1 MKRKVIQAVIA
12 GILVSGIVLAE
23 NSINVSAVSK
33 IEESDVSAT
42 QTENIDNV
50 QTPNLDSAAPN
61 ESNEKDLAK
70 EEQSKP
76 KEVEKT
82 ANNSKPDIN
91 KIKVYD
97 VSTYYSGRIEGLDET
112 MEYSIDNGS
121 TWISVY
127 ANYIDMLPEGKVL
140 IRYKETDTTLPGES
154 IEVTVG
160 SRPMLLQ
167 SKPDV
172 NSFKVKNATK
182 GNKNGRIDVINEG
195 MEYSLDG
202 GKSWDFVYGTVIEGL
217 GAGEVLIRYPQGRY
231 LHQSEA
237 VSVVISE
244 EESPLQYQGDSLGGN
259 NYKDDS
265 TYVKTSDTA
274 NRSILYT
281 VALGMLSLAG
291 LALSKL
297 NFSKLKK
304 VRVRK

>member
-1 MKRKVIQAVIA
+1 M
-12 GILVSGIVLAE
+12 
-23 NSINVSAVSK
+23 
-33 IEESDVSAT
+33 
-42 QTENIDNV
+42 
-50 QTPNLDSAAPN
+50 
-61 ESNEKDLAK
+61 
-70 EEQSKP
+70 
-76 KEVEKT
+76 
-82 ANNSKPDIN
+82 
-91 KIKVYD
+91 
-97 VSTYYSGRIEGLDET
+97 
-112 MEYSIDNGS
+112 
-121 TWISVY
+121 
-127 ANYIDMLPEGKVL
+127 
-140 IRYKETDTTLPGES
+140 
-154 IEVTVG
+154 
-160 SRPMLLQ
+160 
-167 SKPDV
+167 
-172 NSFKVKNATK
+172 
-182 GNKNGRIDVINEG
+182 
-195 MEYSLDG
+195 
-202 GKSWDFVYGTVIEGL
+202 YGTVIEGL